1 MKEYIIT
8 KNKRNKRNIFLII
21 LFLICFILVNFTI
34 IYYQNHVYKINKSI
48 NDSID
53 GRTVMISPNMDNIKT
68 EEDAIN
74 YKYDYD
80 KINSINYVIA
90 SFPSLISGGGYD
102 SSLKDD
108 YYDGRIGLKYGSD
121 KILTMDVIGR
131 KMNEEERNVM
141 ICPIKFYPS
150 DYKDNEIE
158 NLKFIDGR
166 TLIGKKIDVM
176 YDLYEKNAKGK
187 NVVVG
192 QRKIPF
198 EIIGVYDNELIYEGY
213 DYCFAGGKQLYEM
226 YNDYLGRINPASYL
240 ATSSLDVIVNDV
252 KNVNSVKSELNKLGY
267 STKPKVFIDYG
278 ELLQIEM
285 ICIGIIVITSI
296 LTLGISALYIKKYV
310 IYSSYDIALLYALG
324 YSKKKIEKIY
334 FYNVLYV
341 IGIGFVISNFISII
355 VSLFINTKSIIY
367 CLLGTTIIGIAI
379 ILLNYLFIKKLLKR
393 KSIYFMKESN

>member
-1 MKEYIIT
+1 MKQYIIT

-21 LFLICFILVNFTI
+21 LFFICFILVNFTI
-34 IYYQNHVYKINKSI
+34 IYYQNHIYKINKSI

-53 GRTVMISPNMDNIKT
+53 GRTFLVSPKSNIIQNMT
-68 EEDAIN
+68 EEEFYN

-80 KINSINYVIA
+80 KINSIEHVVA
-90 SFPSLISGGGYD
+90 SFPAHVQSGYD

-108 YYDGRIGLKYGSD
+108 YYDGTLFLKYGS
-121 KILTMDVIGR
+121 KEILKMDVIGR
-131 KMNEEERNVM
+131 KMDDEERNVM
-141 ICPIKFYPS
+141 ICPIKFFPTGYS
-150 DYKDNEIE
+150 EQD
-158 NLKFIDGR
+158 LKNANFIDGK
-166 TLIGKKIDVM
+166 TLIGKEINII
-176 YDLYEKNAKGK
+176 YDLYEKNEKGK
-187 NVVVG
+187 NVIVG
-192 QRKIPF
+192 QKKIPF
-198 EIIGVYDNELIYEGY
+198 EIIGVYDNELNYEEY
-213 DYCFAGGKQLYEM
+213 NTCFVGGKQLYEM
-226 YNDYLGRINPASYL
+226 YDDYLGRLNSYQL
-240 ATSSLDVIVNDV
+240 YSIDVITDSAKNTGYV
-252 KNVNSVKSELNKLGY
+252 KGELNKLGY
-267 STKPKVFIDYG
+267 STLNKVVIDYG
-278 ELLQIEM
+278 ELLHIEM

-341 IGIGFVISNFISII
+341 IGIGFIISNFISII
-355 VSLFINTKSIIY
+355 VSLFINAKSIIY

>member
-8 KNKRNKRNIFLII
+8 KNIRNKRNIFLII

-53 GRTVMISPNMDNIKT
+53 GRTFLVSPKSNIIQNMT
-68 EEDAIN
+68 EEEFYN

-80 KINSINYVIA
+80 KINSIEHVVA
-90 SFPSLISGGGYD
+90 SFPAHVQSGYD

-108 YYDGRIGLKYGSD
+108 YYDGTLYLKYGS
-121 KILTMDVIGR
+121 KEILKMDVIGH
-131 KMNEEERNVM
+131 KMKDDDRNVM
-141 ICPIKFYPS
+141 ICPIKFHPS
-150 DYKDNEIE
+150 SYSFENTG
-158 NLKFIDGR
+158 NLKFIDGKS
-166 TLIGKKIDVM
+166 LIGKKIDVM
-176 YDLYEKNAKGK
+176 YDLYEKNEKGK
-187 NVVVG
+187 NVIVG
-192 QRKIPF
+192 QKKIPF
-198 EIIGVYDNELIYEGY
+198 EIIGVYDNELNYEEY
-213 DYCFAGGKQLYEM
+213 NTCFVGGKQLYEM
-226 YNDYLGRINPASYL
+226 YDDYLGKLNSYQL
-240 ATSSLDVIVNDV
+240 YSIDVITDSAKNTSYV
-252 KNVNSVKSELNKLGY
+252 KGELNKLGY
-267 STKPKVFIDYG
+267 STLNKVVIDYG
-278 ELLQIEM
+278 ELLHIEM

>member
-1 MKEYIIT
+1 MKEYVIT
-8 KNKRNKRNIFLII
+8 KNIRNKRNIFLII

-34 IYYQNHVYKINKSI
+34 IYYQNHIYKINKSI
-48 NDSID
+48 NDSLD
-53 GRTVMISPNMDNIKT
+53 GRTLLVSPKSSIIQNMT
-68 EEDAIN
+68 EEEFYN

-80 KINSINYVIA
+80 KINSIDHVVA
-90 SFPSLISGGGYD
+90 SFPANVQSGYD
-102 SSLKDD
+102 SSLKNDN
-108 YYDGRIGLKYGSD
+108 YDGILILKYGSK
-121 KILTMDVIGR
+121 KILKMDVIGK
-131 KMNEEERNVM
+131 KMDEEERNVM
-141 ICPIKFYPS
+141 ICPTKFFPMGYS
-150 DYKDNEIE
+150 EQD
-158 NLKFIDGR
+158 LKNANFIDGKS
-166 TLIGKKIDVM
+166 LIGKKIDVM
-176 YDLYEKNAKGK
+176 YDLYEKNEKGK

-192 QRKIPF
+192 QKKIPF
-198 EIIGVYDNELIYEGY
+198 EIIGVYDNELIYERY
-213 DYCFAGGKQLYEM
+213 NTCFVGGKQLYEM
-226 YNDYLGRINPASYL
+226 YDDYLGKLNSYQL
-240 ATSSLDVIVNDV
+240 SSIDVIIDNV
-252 KNVNSVKSELNKLGY
+252 KNVSSVKSELSKLGY
-267 STKPKVFIDYG
+267 KTMPKVFIDYG

-310 IYSSYDIALLYALG
+310 IYSSFDIALLYALG

>member
-21 LFLICFILVNFTI
+21 LFFICFILVNFTI

-53 GRTVMISPNMDNIKT
+53 GRTFLVSPKSNIIQNMT
-68 EEDAIN
+68 EEEFYN

-80 KINSINYVIA
+80 KINSIEHVVA
-90 SFPSLISGGGYD
+90 SFPAHVQSGYD

-108 YYDGRIGLKYGSD
+108 YYDGTLYLKYGS
-121 KILTMDVIGR
+121 KEILKMDVIGH
-131 KMNEEERNVM
+131 KMKDDDRNVM

-150 DYKDNEIE
+150 NYSFENAG
-158 NLKFIDGR
+158 NLKFIDGKS
-166 TLIGKKIDVM
+166 LIGKKIDVM
-176 YDLYEKNAKGK
+176 YDLYEKNEKGK
-187 NVVVG
+187 NVIVG
-192 QRKIPF
+192 QKKIPF
-198 EIIGVYDNELIYEGY
+198 EIIGVYDNELNYEEY
-213 DYCFAGGKQLYEM
+213 NTCFVGGKQLYEM
-226 YNDYLGRINPASYL
+226 YDDYLGKLNSYQL
-240 ATSSLDVIVNDV
+240 YSIDVITDSAKNTSYV
-252 KNVNSVKSELNKLGY
+252 KGELNKLGY
-267 STKPKVFIDYG
+267 STLNKVVIDYG
-278 ELLQIEM
+278 ELLHIEM
-285 ICIGIIVITSI
+285 ICIGIIIITSI

>member
-1 MKEYIIT
+1 MKDYIIT

-80 KINSINYVIA
+80 KIKSIDHVIA
-90 SFPSLISGGGYD
+90 SFPAYVQSGYD
-102 SSLKDD
+102 SSLKDE
-108 YYDGRIGLKYGSD
+108 YYDGMLFLKYGSD

-131 KMNEEERNVM
+131 KMEENDRNVM

-150 DYKDNEIE
+150 DYSINDIE
-158 NLKFIDGR
+158 NLKFIDGKS
-166 TLIGKKIDVM
+166 LIGKKIDVM
-176 YDLYEKNAKGK
+176 YDLYEKNEKGK
-187 NVVVG
+187 NIVAG
-192 QRKIPF
+192 QKKIPF
-198 EIIGVYDNELIYEGY
+198 EIIGVYDNELNYEEY
-213 DYCFAGGKQLYEM
+213 NTCFVGGKQLYEM

-240 ATSSLDVIVNDV
+240 ATSSLDVIVDNV

-278 ELLQIEM
+278 ELLHIEM

-334 FYNVLYV
+334 FCNVLYV

>member
-1 MKEYIIT
+1 MKQYIIT
-8 KNKRNKRNIFLII
+8 KNIRNKRNIFLII

-53 GRTVMISPNMDNIKT
+53 GRTFLVSPKSNIIQNMT
-68 EEDAIN
+68 EEEFYN

-80 KINSINYVIA
+80 KINSIEHVVA
-90 SFPSLISGGGYD
+90 SFPAHVQSGYD

-108 YYDGRIGLKYGSD
+108 YYDGTLFLKYGS
-121 KILTMDVIGR
+121 KEILKMDVIGH
-131 KMNEEERNVM
+131 KMKDDDRNVM
-141 ICPIKFYPS
+141 ICPIKFHPS
-150 DYKDNEIE
+150 SYSFENTG
-158 NLKFIDGR
+158 NLKFIDGKS
-166 TLIGKKIDVM
+166 LIGKKIDVM
-176 YDLYEKNAKGK
+176 YDLYEKNEKGK
-187 NVVVG
+187 NVIVG
-192 QRKIPF
+192 QKKIPF
-198 EIIGVYDNELIYEGY
+198 EIIGVYDNELNYEEY
-213 DYCFAGGKQLYEM
+213 NTCFVGGKQLYEM
-226 YNDYLGRINPASYL
+226 YDDYLGKLNSYQL
-240 ATSSLDVIVNDV
+240 YSIDVITDSAKNTSYV
-252 KNVNSVKSELNKLGY
+252 KGELNKLGY
-267 STKPKVFIDYG
+267 STLNKVVIDYG
-278 ELLQIEM
+278 ELLHIEM
-285 ICIGIIVITSI
+285 ICIGIIIITSI

>member
-1 MKEYIIT
+1 MKQYIIT

-21 LFLICFILVNFTI
+21 LFFICFILVNFTI

-53 GRTVMISPNMDNIKT
+53 GRTFLVSPKSNIIQNMT
-68 EEDAIN
+68 EEEFYN

-80 KINSINYVIA
+80 KINSIEHVVA
-90 SFPSLISGGGYD
+90 SFPAHVQSGYD

-108 YYDGRIGLKYGSD
+108 YYDGTLFLKYGS
-121 KILTMDVIGR
+121 KEILKMDVIGR
-131 KMNEEERNVM
+131 KMDDEERNVM
-141 ICPIKFYPS
+141 ICPIKLFPMSYS
-150 DYKDNEIE
+150 EKDIKDA
-158 NLKFIDGR
+158 KFIDGKS
-166 TLIGKKIDVM
+166 LIGKKIDVM
-176 YDLYEKNAKGK
+176 YDLYEKNEKGK
-187 NVVVG
+187 NVIVG
-192 QRKIPF
+192 QKKIPF
-198 EIIGVYDNELIYEGY
+198 EIIGVYDNELNYEEY
-213 DYCFAGGKQLYEM
+213 NTCFVGGKQLYEM
-226 YNDYLGRINPASYL
+226 YDDYLGKLNSYQL
-240 ATSSLDVIVNDV
+240 YSIDVITDSAKNTSYV
-252 KNVNSVKSELNKLGY
+252 KGELNKLGY
-267 STKPKVFIDYG
+267 STLNKVVIDYG
-278 ELLQIEM
+278 ELLHIEM
-285 ICIGIIVITSI
+285 ICIGIIIITSI

-341 IGIGFVISNFISII
+341 IGIGFIISNFISII
-355 VSLFINTKSIIY
+355 VSLFINAKSIIY

>member
-8 KNKRNKRNIFLII
+8 KNIRNKRNIFLII

-53 GRTVMISPNMDNIKT
+53 GRTFLVSPKSNIIQNMT
-68 EEDAIN
+68 EEEFYN

-80 KINSINYVIA
+80 KINSIEHVVA
-90 SFPSLISGGGYD
+90 SFPAHVQSGYD

-108 YYDGRIGLKYGSD
+108 YYDGTLFLKYGS
-121 KILTMDVIGR
+121 KEILKMDVIGH
-131 KMNEEERNVM
+131 KMKDDDRNVM
-141 ICPIKFYPS
+141 ICPIKFHPS
-150 DYKDNEIE
+150 NYSFENTG
-158 NLKFIDGR
+158 NLKFIDGKS
-166 TLIGKKIDVM
+166 LIGKKIDVM
-176 YDLYEKNAKGK
+176 YDLYEKNEKGK
-187 NVVVG
+187 NVIVG
-192 QRKIPF
+192 QKKIPF
-198 EIIGVYDNELIYEGY
+198 EIIGVYDNELNYEEY
-213 DYCFAGGKQLYEM
+213 NTCFVGGKQLYEM
-226 YNDYLGRINPASYL
+226 YDDYLGKLNSYQL
-240 ATSSLDVIVNDV
+240 YSIDVITDSAKNTSYV
-252 KNVNSVKSELNKLGY
+252 KGELSKLGY
-267 STKPKVFIDYG
+267 STLNKVVIDYG
-278 ELLQIEM
+278 ELLHIEM

-341 IGIGFVISNFISII
+341 IGIGFIISNFISII
-355 VSLFINTKSIIY
+355 VSLFINAKSIIY

-379 ILLNYLFIKKLLKR
+379 IVLNYLFIKKLLKR

>member
-1 MKEYIIT
+1 MKQYIIT

-53 GRTVMISPNMDNIKT
+53 GRTFLVSPKSNIIQNMT
-68 EEDAIN
+68 EEEFYN

-80 KINSINYVIA
+80 KINSIEHVVA
-90 SFPSLISGGGYD
+90 SFPAHVQSGYD

-108 YYDGRIGLKYGSD
+108 YYDGTLFLKYGS
-121 KILTMDVIGR
+121 KEILKMDVIGH
-131 KMNEEERNVM
+131 KMKDDDRNVM
-141 ICPIKFYPS
+141 ICPIKFHPS
-150 DYKDNEIE
+150 SYSFENTG
-158 NLKFIDGR
+158 NLKFIDGKS
-166 TLIGKKIDVM
+166 LIGKKIDVM
-176 YDLYEKNAKGK
+176 YDLYEKNEKGK
-187 NVVVG
+187 NVIVG
-192 QRKIPF
+192 QKKIPF
-198 EIIGVYDNELIYEGY
+198 EIIGVYDNELNYEEY
-213 DYCFAGGKQLYEM
+213 NTCFVGGKQLYEM
-226 YNDYLGRINPASYL
+226 YDDYLGKLNSYQL
-240 ATSSLDVIVNDV
+240 YSIDVITDSAKNTSYV
-252 KNVNSVKSELNKLGY
+252 KGELNKLGY
-267 STKPKVFIDYG
+267 STLNKVVIDYG
-278 ELLQIEM
+278 ELLHIEM
-285 ICIGIIVITSI
+285 ICIGIIIITSI

-355 VSLFINTKSIIY
+355 VSLFINAKSIIY

>member
-8 KNKRNKRNIFLII
+8 KNIRNKRNIFLII

-53 GRTVMISPNMDNIKT
+53 GRTFLVSPKSNIIQNMT
-68 EEDAIN
+68 EEEFYN

-80 KINSINYVIA
+80 KINSIDHVVA
-90 SFPSLISGGGYD
+90 SFPAHVQSGYD

-108 YYDGRIGLKYGSD
+108 YYDGTLFLKYGS
-121 KILTMDVIGR
+121 KEILKMDVIGR
-131 KMNEEERNVM
+131 KMDDEERNVM
-141 ICPIKFYPS
+141 ICPIKFHPS
-150 DYKDNEIE
+150 SYSFENTG
-158 NLKFIDGR
+158 NLKFIDGKS
-166 TLIGKKIDVM
+166 LIGKKIDVM
-176 YDLYEKNAKGK
+176 YDLYEKNEKGK
-187 NVVVG
+187 NVIVG
-192 QRKIPF
+192 QKKIPF
-198 EIIGVYDNELIYEGY
+198 EIIGVYDNELNYEEY
-213 DYCFAGGKQLYEM
+213 NTCFVGGKQLYEM
-226 YNDYLGRINPASYL
+226 YDDYLGKLNSYQL
-240 ATSSLDVIVNDV
+240 YSIDVITDSAKNTSYV
-252 KNVNSVKSELNKLGY
+252 KGELSKLGY
-267 STKPKVFIDYG
+267 STLNKVFIDYG
-278 ELLQIEM
+278 ELLHIEM

-341 IGIGFVISNFISII
+341 IGIGFIISNFISII
-355 VSLFINTKSIIY
+355 VSLFINAKSIIY

>member
-1 MKEYIIT
+1 MSA
-8 KNKRNKRNIFLII
+8 
-21 LFLICFILVNFTI
+21 NFTI

-53 GRTVMISPNMDNIKT
+53 GRTFLVSPKSNIIQNMT
-68 EEDAIN
+68 EEEFYN

-80 KINSINYVIA
+80 KINSIEHVVA
-90 SFPSLISGGGYD
+90 SFPAHVQSGYD

-108 YYDGRIGLKYGSD
+108 YYDGTLFLKYGS
-121 KILTMDVIGR
+121 KEILKMDVIGH
-131 KMNEEERNVM
+131 KMKDDDRNVM
-141 ICPIKFYPS
+141 ICPIKFHPS
-150 DYKDNEIE
+150 SYSFENTG
-158 NLKFIDGR
+158 NLKFIDGKS
-166 TLIGKKIDVM
+166 LIGKKIDVM
-176 YDLYEKNAKGK
+176 YDLYEKNEKGK
-187 NVVVG
+187 NVIVG
-192 QRKIPF
+192 QKKIPF
-198 EIIGVYDNELIYEGY
+198 EIIGVYDNELNYEEY
-213 DYCFAGGKQLYEM
+213 NTCFVGGKQLYEM
-226 YNDYLGRINPASYL
+226 YDDYLGKLNSYQL
-240 ATSSLDVIVNDV
+240 YSIDVITDSAKNTSYV
-252 KNVNSVKSELNKLGY
+252 KGELNKLGY
-267 STKPKVFIDYG
+267 STLNKVVIDYG
-278 ELLQIEM
+278 ELLHIEM
-285 ICIGIIVITSI
+285 ICIGIIIITSI

-355 VSLFINTKSIIY
+355 VSLFINAKSIIY

>member
-8 KNKRNKRNIFLII
+8 KNIRNKRNIFLII

-53 GRTVMISPNMDNIKT
+53 GRTFLVSPKSNIIQNMT
-68 EEDAIN
+68 EEEFYN

-80 KINSINYVIA
+80 KINSIEHVVA
-90 SFPSLISGGGYD
+90 SFPAHVQSGYD

-108 YYDGRIGLKYGSD
+108 YYDGTLFLKYGS
-121 KILTMDVIGR
+121 KEILKMDVIGR
-131 KMNEEERNVM
+131 KMDDEERNVM
-141 ICPIKFYPS
+141 ICPIKFHPS
-150 DYKDNEIE
+150 SYSFENAG
-158 NLKFIDGR
+158 NLKFIDGKS
-166 TLIGKKIDVM
+166 LIGKKIDVM
-176 YDLYEKNAKGK
+176 YDLYEKNEKGK
-187 NVVVG
+187 NVIVG
-192 QRKIPF
+192 QKKIPF
-198 EIIGVYDNELIYEGY
+198 EIIGVYDNELNYEEY
-213 DYCFAGGKQLYEM
+213 NTCFVGGKQLYEM
-226 YNDYLGRINPASYL
+226 YDDYLGRLNSYQL
-240 ATSSLDVIVNDV
+240 YSIDVITDSAKNTGYV
-252 KNVNSVKSELNKLGY
+252 KGELNKLGY
-267 STKPKVFIDYG
+267 STLNKVVIDYG
-278 ELLQIEM
+278 ELLHIEM

-341 IGIGFVISNFISII
+341 IGIGFIISNFISII
-355 VSLFINTKSIIY
+355 VSLFINAKSIIY

>member
-8 KNKRNKRNIFLII
+8 KNIRNKRNIFLII

-53 GRTVMISPNMDNIKT
+53 GRTFLVSPKSNIIQNMT
-68 EEDAIN
+68 EEEFYN

-80 KINSINYVIA
+80 KINSIEHVVA
-90 SFPSLISGGGYD
+90 SFPAHVQSGYD

-108 YYDGRIGLKYGSD
+108 YYDGTLYLKYGS
-121 KILTMDVIGR
+121 KEILKMDVIGH
-131 KMNEEERNVM
+131 KMKDDDRNVM

-150 DYKDNEIE
+150 NYSFENAG
-158 NLKFIDGR
+158 NLKFIDGKS
-166 TLIGKKIDVM
+166 LIGKKIDVM
-176 YDLYEKNAKGK
+176 YDLYEKNEKGK
-187 NVVVG
+187 NVIVG
-192 QRKIPF
+192 QKKIPF
-198 EIIGVYDNELIYEGY
+198 EIIGVYDNELNYEEY
-213 DYCFAGGKQLYEM
+213 NTCFVGGKQLYEM
-226 YNDYLGRINPASYL
+226 YDDYLGKLNSYQL
-240 ATSSLDVIVNDV
+240 YSIDVITDSAKNTSYV
-252 KNVNSVKSELNKLGY
+252 KGELNKLGY
-267 STKPKVFIDYG
+267 STLNKVVIDYG
-278 ELLQIEM
+278 ELLHIEM

>member
-21 LFLICFILVNFTI
+21 LFFICFILVNFTI

-53 GRTVMISPNMDNIKT
+53 GRTFLVSPKSNIIQNMT
-68 EEDAIN
+68 EEEFYN

-80 KINSINYVIA
+80 KINSIEHVVA
-90 SFPSLISGGGYD
+90 SFPAHVQSGYD

-108 YYDGRIGLKYGSD
+108 YYDGTLFLKYGS
-121 KILTMDVIGR
+121 KEILKMDVIGR
-131 KMNEEERNVM
+131 KMDDEERNVM
-141 ICPIKFYPS
+141 ICPIKFFPTGYS
-150 DYKDNEIE
+150 EQD
-158 NLKFIDGR
+158 LKNANFIDGK
-166 TLIGKKIDVM
+166 TLIGKEINII
-176 YDLYEKNAKGK
+176 YDLYEKNEKGK
-187 NVVVG
+187 NVIVG
-192 QRKIPF
+192 QKKIPF
-198 EIIGVYDNELIYEGY
+198 EIIGVYDNELNFEEYNT
-213 DYCFAGGKQLYEM
+213 CFVGGKQLYEM
-226 YNDYLGRINPASYL
+226 YDDYLGKLNSYQL
-240 ATSSLDVIVNDV
+240 YSIDVITDSAKNTSYV
-252 KNVNSVKSELNKLGY
+252 KGKLNKLGY
-267 STKPKVFIDYG
+267 STLNKVVIDYG
-278 ELLQIEM
+278 ELLHIEM
-285 ICIGIIVITSI
+285 ICIGIIIITSI

-341 IGIGFVISNFISII
+341 IGIGFIISNFISII
-355 VSLFINTKSIIY
+355 VSLFINAKSIIY

>member
-1 MKEYIIT
+1 MKEYIII

-34 IYYQNHVYKINKSI
+34 IYYQNHIYKINKSI

-80 KINSINYVIA
+80 KINSIDHVVA
-90 SFPSLISGGGYD
+90 SFPAHIQSGYD

-108 YYDGRIGLKYGSD
+108 YYDGHIGLKYGSD

-131 KMNEEERNVM
+131 KIGENDRNVM

-150 DYKDNEIE
+150 DYSINDIE
-158 NLKFIDGR
+158 KLKFIDGKS
-166 TLIGKKIDVM
+166 LIGKKIDVM
-176 YDLYEKNAKGK
+176 YDLYEKNEKGK
-187 NVVVG
+187 NVIVG
-192 QRKIPF
+192 QKKIPF
-198 EIIGVYDNELIYEGY
+198 EIIGVYDNELNYEEY
-213 DYCFAGGKQLYEM
+213 NTCFVGGKQLYEM
-226 YNDYLGRINPASYL
+226 YDDYLGKLNSYQL
-240 ATSSLDVIVNDV
+240 YSIDVITDSAKNTSYV
-252 KNVNSVKSELNKLGY
+252 KGELSKLGY
-267 STKPKVFIDYG
+267 STLNKVVIDYG
-278 ELLQIEM
+278 ELLHIEM
-285 ICIGIIVITSI
+285 ICIGIIIITSI

-341 IGIGFVISNFISII
+341 IGIGFIISNFISII
-355 VSLFINTKSIIY
+355 VSLFINAKSIIY

>member
-8 KNKRNKRNIFLII
+8 KNIRNKRNIFLII

-53 GRTVMISPNMDNIKT
+53 GRTFLVSPKSNIIQNMT
-68 EEDAIN
+68 EEEFYN

-80 KINSINYVIA
+80 KINSIEHVVA
-90 SFPSLISGGGYD
+90 SFPAHVQSGYD

-108 YYDGRIGLKYGSD
+108 YYDGTLFLKYGS
-121 KILTMDVIGR
+121 KEILKMDVIGH
-131 KMNEEERNVM
+131 KMKDDDRNVM
-141 ICPIKFYPS
+141 ICPIKFHPS
-150 DYKDNEIE
+150 SYSFENTG
-158 NLKFIDGR
+158 NLKFIDGKS
-166 TLIGKKIDVM
+166 LIGKKIDVM
-176 YDLYEKNAKGK
+176 YDLYEKNEKGK
-187 NVVVG
+187 NVIVG
-192 QRKIPF
+192 QKKIPF
-198 EIIGVYDNELIYEGY
+198 EIIGVYDNELNYEEY
-213 DYCFAGGKQLYEM
+213 NTCFVGGKQLYEM
-226 YNDYLGRINPASYL
+226 YDDYLGKLNSYQL
-240 ATSSLDVIVNDV
+240 YSIDVITDSAKNTSYV
-252 KNVNSVKSELNKLGY
+252 KGELNKLGY
-267 STKPKVFIDYG
+267 STLNKVVIDYG
-278 ELLQIEM
+278 ELLHIEM
-285 ICIGIIVITSI
+285 ICIGIIIITSI

-355 VSLFINTKSIIY
+355 VSLFINAKSIIY

>member
-8 KNKRNKRNIFLII
+8 KNIRNKRNIILII

-53 GRTVMISPNMDNIKT
+53 GRTFLVSPKSNIIQNMT
-68 EEDAIN
+68 EEEFYN

-80 KINSINYVIA
+80 KINSIEHVVA
-90 SFPSLISGGGYD
+90 SFPAHVQSGYD

-108 YYDGRIGLKYGSD
+108 YYDGTLYLKYGS
-121 KILTMDVIGR
+121 KEILKMDVIGH
-131 KMNEEERNVM
+131 KMKDDDRNVM

-150 DYKDNEIE
+150 NYSFENTG
-158 NLKFIDGR
+158 NLKFIDGKS
-166 TLIGKKIDVM
+166 LIGKKIDVM
-176 YDLYEKNAKGK
+176 YDLYEKNEKGK
-187 NVVVG
+187 NVIVG
-192 QRKIPF
+192 QKKIPF
-198 EIIGVYDNELIYEGY
+198 EIIGVYDNELNYEEY
-213 DYCFAGGKQLYEM
+213 NTCFVGGKQLYEM
-226 YNDYLGRINPASYL
+226 YDDYLGKLNSYQL
-240 ATSSLDVIVNDV
+240 YSIDVITDSAKNTSYV
-252 KNVNSVKSELNKLGY
+252 KGELNKLGY
-267 STKPKVFIDYG
+267 STLNKVVIDYG
-278 ELLQIEM
+278 ELLHIEM

-341 IGIGFVISNFISII
+341 IGIGFIISNFISII

>member
-8 KNKRNKRNIFLII
+8 KNIRNKRNIFLII

-53 GRTVMISPNMDNIKT
+53 GRTFLVSPKSNIIQNMT
-68 EEDAIN
+68 EEEFYN

-80 KINSINYVIA
+80 KINSIEHVVA
-90 SFPSLISGGGYD
+90 SFPAHVQSGYD

-108 YYDGRIGLKYGSD
+108 YYDGTLYLKYGS
-121 KILTMDVIGR
+121 KEILKMDVIGH
-131 KMNEEERNVM
+131 KMKDDDRNVM

-150 DYKDNEIE
+150 NYSFENAG
-158 NLKFIDGR
+158 NLKFIDGKS
-166 TLIGKKIDVM
+166 LIGKKIDVM
-176 YDLYEKNAKGK
+176 YDLYEKNEKGK
-187 NVVVG
+187 NVIVG
-192 QRKIPF
+192 QKKIPF
-198 EIIGVYDNELIYEGY
+198 EIIGVYDNELNYEEY
-213 DYCFAGGKQLYEM
+213 NTCFVGGKQLYEM
-226 YNDYLGRINPASYL
+226 YDDYLGKLNSYQL
-240 ATSSLDVIVNDV
+240 YSIDVITDSAKNTSYV
-252 KNVNSVKSELNKLGY
+252 KGELNKLGY
-267 STKPKVFIDYG
+267 STLNKVVIDYG
-278 ELLQIEM
+278 ELLHIEM

-341 IGIGFVISNFISII
+341 IGIGFIISNFISII

>member
-8 KNKRNKRNIFLII
+8 KNIRNKRNIFLII

-53 GRTVMISPNMDNIKT
+53 GRTFLVSPKSNIIQNMT
-68 EEDAIN
+68 EEEFYN

-80 KINSINYVIA
+80 KINSIEHVVA
-90 SFPSLISGGGYD
+90 SFPAHVQSGYD

-108 YYDGRIGLKYGSD
+108 YYDGTLFLKYGS
-121 KILTMDVIGR
+121 KEILKMDVIGH
-131 KMNEEERNVM
+131 KMKDDDRNVM
-141 ICPIKFYPS
+141 ICPIKFHPS
-150 DYKDNEIE
+150 SYSFENTG
-158 NLKFIDGR
+158 NLKFIDGKS
-166 TLIGKKIDVM
+166 LIGKKIDVM
-176 YDLYEKNAKGK
+176 YDLYEKNEKGK
-187 NVVVG
+187 NVIVG
-192 QRKIPF
+192 QKKIPF
-198 EIIGVYDNELIYEGY
+198 EIIGVYDNELNYEEY
-213 DYCFAGGKQLYEM
+213 NTCFVGGKQLYEM
-226 YNDYLGRINPASYL
+226 YDDYLGKLNSYQL
-240 ATSSLDVIVNDV
+240 YSIDVITDSAKNTSYV
-252 KNVNSVKSELNKLGY
+252 KGELNKLGY
-267 STKPKVFIDYG
+267 STLNKVVIDYG
-278 ELLQIEM
+278 ELLHIEM

>member
-1 MKEYIIT
+1 MKQYIIT

-53 GRTVMISPNMDNIKT
+53 GRTFLVSPKSNIIQNMT
-68 EEDAIN
+68 EEEFYN

-80 KINSINYVIA
+80 KINSIEHVVA
-90 SFPSLISGGGYD
+90 SFPAHVQSGYD

-108 YYDGRIGLKYGSD
+108 YYDGTLFLKYGS
-121 KILTMDVIGR
+121 KEILKMDVIGR
-131 KMNEEERNVM
+131 KMDDEERNVM
-141 ICPIKFYPS
+141 ICPIKLFPMSYS
-150 DYKDNEIE
+150 EKDIKDA
-158 NLKFIDGR
+158 KFIDGKS
-166 TLIGKKIDVM
+166 LIGKKIDVM
-176 YDLYEKNAKGK
+176 YYLYEKNEKGK
-187 NVVVG
+187 NVIVG
-192 QRKIPF
+192 QKKIPF
-198 EIIGVYDNELIYEGY
+198 EIIGVYDNELNYEEY
-213 DYCFAGGKQLYEM
+213 NTCFVGGKQLYEM
-226 YNDYLGRINPASYL
+226 YDDYLGKLNSYQL
-240 ATSSLDVIVNDV
+240 YSIDVITDSAKNTSYV
-252 KNVNSVKSELNKLGY
+252 KGELNKLGY
-267 STKPKVFIDYG
+267 STLNKVVIDYG
-278 ELLQIEM
+278 ELLHIEM
-285 ICIGIIVITSI
+285 ICIGIIIITSI

-355 VSLFINTKSIIY
+355 VSLFINAKSIIY

>member
-8 KNKRNKRNIFLII
+8 KNIRNKRNIFLII
-21 LFLICFILVNFTI
+21 LFFICFILVNFTI

-53 GRTVMISPNMDNIKT
+53 GKTFLVSPKSNIIQNMT
-68 EEDAIN
+68 EEEFYN

-80 KINSINYVIA
+80 KINSIEHVVA
-90 SFPSLISGGGYD
+90 SFPAHVQSGYD

-108 YYDGRIGLKYGSD
+108 YYDGTLFLKYGS
-121 KILTMDVIGR
+121 KEILKMDVIGH
-131 KMNEEERNVM
+131 KMKDDDRNVM
-141 ICPIKFYPS
+141 ICPIKFHPS
-150 DYKDNEIE
+150 SYSFENTG
-158 NLKFIDGR
+158 NLKFIDGKS
-166 TLIGKKIDVM
+166 LIGKKIDVM
-176 YDLYEKNAKGK
+176 YDLYEKNEKGK
-187 NVVVG
+187 NVIVG
-192 QRKIPF
+192 QKKIPF
-198 EIIGVYDNELIYEGY
+198 EIIGVYDNELNYEEY
-213 DYCFAGGKQLYEM
+213 NTCFVGGKQLYEM
-226 YNDYLGRINPASYL
+226 YDDYLGKLNSYQL
-240 ATSSLDVIVNDV
+240 YSIDVITDSAKNTSYV
-252 KNVNSVKSELNKLGY
+252 KGELNKLGY
-267 STKPKVFIDYG
+267 STLNKVVIDYG
-278 ELLQIEM
+278 ELLHIEM
-285 ICIGIIVITSI
+285 ICIGIIIITSI

-355 VSLFINTKSIIY
+355 VSLFINAKSIIY

>member
-8 KNKRNKRNIFLII
+8 KNIRNKRNIFLII

-53 GRTVMISPNMDNIKT
+53 GRTFLVSPKSNIIQNMT
-68 EEDAIN
+68 EEEFYN

-80 KINSINYVIA
+80 KINSIEHVVA
-90 SFPSLISGGGYD
+90 SFPAHVQSGYD

-108 YYDGRIGLKYGSD
+108 YYDGTLFLKYGS
-121 KILTMDVIGR
+121 KEILKMDVIGH
-131 KMNEEERNVM
+131 KMNDDDRNVM
-141 ICPIKFYPS
+141 ICPIKFHPS
-150 DYKDNEIE
+150 SYSFENTG
-158 NLKFIDGR
+158 NLKFIDGKS
-166 TLIGKKIDVM
+166 LIGKKIDVM
-176 YDLYEKNAKGK
+176 YDLYEKNEKGK
-187 NVVVG
+187 NVIVG
-192 QRKIPF
+192 QKKIPF
-198 EIIGVYDNELIYEGY
+198 EIIGVYDNELNYEEY
-213 DYCFAGGKQLYEM
+213 NTCFVGGKQLYEM
-226 YNDYLGRINPASYL
+226 YDDYLGKLNSYQL
-240 ATSSLDVIVNDV
+240 YSIDVITDSAKNTSYV
-252 KNVNSVKSELNKLGY
+252 KGELNKLGY
-267 STKPKVFIDYG
+267 STLNKVVIDYG
-278 ELLQIEM
+278 ELLHIEM

-341 IGIGFVISNFISII
+341 IGIGFIISNFISII
-355 VSLFINTKSIIY
+355 VSLFINAKSIIY

>member
-8 KNKRNKRNIFLII
+8 KNIRNKRNIFLII

-34 IYYQNHVYKINKSI
+34 IYYQNHIYKINKSI

-80 KINSINYVIA
+80 KINSIDHVVA
-90 SFPSLISGGGYD
+90 SFPAHIQSGYD

-108 YYDGRIGLKYGSD
+108 YYDGHIGLKYGSD

-131 KMNEEERNVM
+131 KIGENDRNVM

-150 DYKDNEIE
+150 DYSINDIE
-158 NLKFIDGR
+158 KLKFIDGKS
-166 TLIGKKIDVM
+166 LIGKKIDVM
-176 YDLYEKNAKGK
+176 YDLYEKNEKGK
-187 NVVVG
+187 NVIVG
-192 QRKIPF
+192 QKKIPF
-198 EIIGVYDNELIYEGY
+198 EIIGVYDNELNYEEY
-213 DYCFAGGKQLYEM
+213 NTCFVGGKQLYEM
-226 YNDYLGRINPASYL
+226 YDDYLGKLNSYQL
-240 ATSSLDVIVNDV
+240 YSIDVITDSAKNTSYV
-252 KNVNSVKSELNKLGY
+252 KGELSKLGY
-267 STKPKVFIDYG
+267 STLNKVVIDYS
-278 ELLQIEM
+278 ELLHIEM

-341 IGIGFVISNFISII
+341 IGIGFIISNFISII
-355 VSLFINTKSIIY
+355 VSLFINAKSIIY

-379 ILLNYLFIKKLLKR
+379 IVLNYLFIKKLLKR

>member
-53 GRTVMISPNMDNIKT
+53 GRTFLVSPKSNIIQNMT
-68 EEDAIN
+68 EEEFYN

-80 KINSINYVIA
+80 KINSIEHVVA
-90 SFPSLISGGGYD
+90 SFPAHVQSGYD

-108 YYDGRIGLKYGSD
+108 YYDGTLYLKYGS
-121 KILTMDVIGR
+121 KEILKMDVIGH
-131 KMNEEERNVM
+131 KMKDDDRNVM

-150 DYKDNEIE
+150 NYSFENAG
-158 NLKFIDGR
+158 NLKFIDGKS
-166 TLIGKKIDVM
+166 LIGKKIDVM
-176 YDLYEKNAKGK
+176 YDLYEKNEKGK
-187 NVVVG
+187 NVIVG
-192 QRKIPF
+192 QKKIPF
-198 EIIGVYDNELIYEGY
+198 EIIGVYDNELNYEEY
-213 DYCFAGGKQLYEM
+213 NTCFVGGKQLYEM
-226 YNDYLGRINPASYL
+226 YDDYLGKLNSYQL
-240 ATSSLDVIVNDV
+240 YSIDVITDSAKNTSYV
-252 KNVNSVKSELNKLGY
+252 KGELNKLGY
-267 STKPKVFIDYG
+267 STLNKVVIDYG
-278 ELLQIEM
+278 ELLHIEM

>member
-8 KNKRNKRNIFLII
+8 KNIRNKRNIFLII

-53 GRTVMISPNMDNIKT
+53 GRTFLVSPKSNIIQNMT
-68 EEDAIN
+68 EEEFYN

-80 KINSINYVIA
+80 KINSIEHVVA
-90 SFPSLISGGGYD
+90 SFPAHVQSGYD

-108 YYDGRIGLKYGSD
+108 YYDGTLFLKYGS
-121 KILTMDVIGR
+121 KEILKMDVIGH
-131 KMNEEERNVM
+131 KMNDDDRNVM
-141 ICPIKFYPS
+141 ICPIKFHPS
-150 DYKDNEIE
+150 SYSFENTG
-158 NLKFIDGR
+158 NLKFIDGKS
-166 TLIGKKIDVM
+166 LIGKKIDVM
-176 YDLYEKNAKGK
+176 YDLYEKNEKGK
-187 NVVVG
+187 NVIVG
-192 QRKIPF
+192 QKKIPF
-198 EIIGVYDNELIYEGY
+198 EIIGVYDNELNYEEY
-213 DYCFAGGKQLYEM
+213 NTCFVGGKQLYEM
-226 YNDYLGRINPASYL
+226 YDDYLGKLNSYQL
-240 ATSSLDVIVNDV
+240 YSIDVITDSAKNTSYV
-252 KNVNSVKSELNKLGY
+252 KGELNKLGY
-267 STKPKVFIDYG
+267 STLNKVVIDYG
-278 ELLQIEM
+278 ELLHIEM

-310 IYSSYDIALLYALG
+310 IYSCYDIALLYALG

-341 IGIGFVISNFISII
+341 IGIGFIISNFISII
-355 VSLFINTKSIIY
+355 VSLFINAKSIIY

-379 ILLNYLFIKKLLKR
+379 MLLNYLFIKKLLKR

>member
-53 GRTVMISPNMDNIKT
+53 GRTFLVSPKSNIIQNMT
-68 EEDAIN
+68 EEEFYN

-80 KINSINYVIA
+80 KINSIEHVVA
-90 SFPSLISGGGYD
+90 SFPAHVQSGYD
-102 SSLKDD
+102 SSLKND
-108 YYDGRIGLKYGSD
+108 YYDGILILKYGS
-121 KILTMDVIGR
+121 KEILKMDVIGR
-131 KMNEEERNVM
+131 IMDEEERNVM
-141 ICPIKFYPS
+141 ICPTKFFPTGYS
-150 DYKDNEIE
+150 EQD
-158 NLKFIDGR
+158 LKNANFIDGKS
-166 TLIGKKIDVM
+166 LIGKKIDVM
-176 YDLYEKNAKGK
+176 YDLYEKNEKGK
-187 NVVVG
+187 NVIVG
-192 QRKIPF
+192 QKKIPF
-198 EIIGVYDNELIYEGY
+198 EIIGVYDNELVYERY
-213 DYCFAGGKQLYEM
+213 NTCFVGGKQLYEM
-226 YNDYLGRINPASYL
+226 YDDYLGRLNSYQL
-240 ATSSLDVIVNDV
+240 YSIDVITDSAKNTSYV
-252 KNVNSVKSELNKLGY
+252 KGELNKLGY
-267 STKPKVFIDYG
+267 STLNKVVIDYG
-278 ELLQIEM
+278 ELLHIEM
-285 ICIGIIVITSI
+285 ICIGIIIITSI

-341 IGIGFVISNFISII
+341 IGIGFIISNFISII
-355 VSLFINTKSIIY
+355 VSLFINAKSIIY

>member
-53 GRTVMISPNMDNIKT
+53 GRTFLVSPKSNIIQNMT
-68 EEDAIN
+68 EEEFYN

-80 KINSINYVIA
+80 KINSIEHVVA
-90 SFPSLISGGGYD
+90 SFPAHVQSGYD

-108 YYDGRIGLKYGSD
+108 YYDGTLYLKYGS
-121 KILTMDVIGR
+121 KEILKMDVIGH
-131 KMNEEERNVM
+131 KMKDDDRNVM

-150 DYKDNEIE
+150 NYSFENAG
-158 NLKFIDGR
+158 NLKFIDGKS
-166 TLIGKKIDVM
+166 LIGKKIDVM
-176 YDLYEKNAKGK
+176 YDLYEKNEKGK
-187 NVVVG
+187 NVIVG
-192 QRKIPF
+192 QKKIPF
-198 EIIGVYDNELIYEGY
+198 EIIGVYDNELNYEEY
-213 DYCFAGGKQLYEM
+213 NTCFVGGKQLYEM
-226 YNDYLGRINPASYL
+226 YDDYLGKLNSYQL
-240 ATSSLDVIVNDV
+240 YSIDVITDSAKNTSYV
-252 KNVNSVKSELNKLGY
+252 KGELNKLGY
-267 STKPKVFIDYG
+267 STLNKVVIDYG
-278 ELLQIEM
+278 ELLHIEM
-285 ICIGIIVITSI
+285 ICIGIIIITSI

-324 YSKKKIEKIY
+324 YSKKRIEKIY
-334 FYNVLYV
+334 FCNVLYV

>member
-8 KNKRNKRNIFLII
+8 KNIRNKRNIFLII

-53 GRTVMISPNMDNIKT
+53 GRTFLVSPKSNIIQNMT
-68 EEDAIN
+68 EEEFYN

-80 KINSINYVIA
+80 KINSIEHVVA
-90 SFPSLISGGGYD
+90 SFPAHVQSGYD

-108 YYDGRIGLKYGSD
+108 YYDGTLYLKYGS
-121 KILTMDVIGR
+121 KEILKMDVIGH
-131 KMNEEERNVM
+131 KMKDDDRNVM

-150 DYKDNEIE
+150 NYSFENAG
-158 NLKFIDGR
+158 NLKFIDGKS
-166 TLIGKKIDVM
+166 LIGKKIDVM
-176 YDLYEKNAKGK
+176 YDLYEKNEKGK
-187 NVVVG
+187 NVIVG
-192 QRKIPF
+192 QKKIPF
-198 EIIGVYDNELIYEGY
+198 EIIGVYDNELNYEEY
-213 DYCFAGGKQLYEM
+213 NTCFVGGKQLYEM
-226 YNDYLGRINPASYL
+226 YDDYLGKLNSYQL
-240 ATSSLDVIVNDV
+240 YSIDVITDSAKNTSYV
-252 KNVNSVKSELNKLGY
+252 KGELNKLGY
-267 STKPKVFIDYG
+267 STLNKVVIDYG
-278 ELLQIEM
+278 ELLHIEM
-285 ICIGIIVITSI
+285 ICIGIIIITSI

>member
-1 MKEYIIT
+1 MKQYIIT

-21 LFLICFILVNFTI
+21 LFFICFILVNFTI

-53 GRTVMISPNMDNIKT
+53 GRTFLVSPKSNIIQNMT
-68 EEDAIN
+68 EEEFYN

-80 KINSINYVIA
+80 KINSIEHVVA
-90 SFPSLISGGGYD
+90 SFPAHVQSGYD

-108 YYDGRIGLKYGSD
+108 YYDGTLYLKYGS
-121 KILTMDVIGR
+121 KEILKMDVIGH
-131 KMNEEERNVM
+131 KMKDDDRNVM

-150 DYKDNEIE
+150 NYSFENAG
-158 NLKFIDGR
+158 NLKFIDGKS
-166 TLIGKKIDVM
+166 LIGKKIDVM
-176 YDLYEKNAKGK
+176 YDLYEKNEKGK
-187 NVVVG
+187 NVIVG
-192 QRKIPF
+192 QKKIPF
-198 EIIGVYDNELIYEGY
+198 EIIGVYDNELNYEEY
-213 DYCFAGGKQLYEM
+213 NTCFVGGKQLYEM
-226 YNDYLGRINPASYL
+226 YDDYLGKLNSYQL
-240 ATSSLDVIVNDV
+240 YSIDVITDSAKNTSYV
-252 KNVNSVKSELNKLGY
+252 KGELNKLGY
-267 STKPKVFIDYG
+267 STLNKVVIDYG
-278 ELLQIEM
+278 ELLHIEM
-285 ICIGIIVITSI
+285 ICIGIIIITSI

>member
-1 MKEYIIT
+1 MKKYIIT
-8 KNKRNKRNIFLII
+8 KNVRNKKNIFLII

-34 IYYQNHVYKINKSI
+34 IYYQNHIYKLNKSI
-48 NDSID
+48 NDSIE
-53 GRTVMISPNMDNIKT
+53 GRTIMINPKTSIIQNMTD
-68 EEDAIN
+68 EEFNN

-80 KINSINYVIA
+80 KINSVNYVIA
-90 SFPSLISGGGYD
+90 SFPSRISGGGYD
-102 SSLKDD
+102 TSLKDD

-131 KMNEEERNVM
+131 KMSEEERNVM
-141 ICPIKFYPS
+141 ICPIKFFPMSYS
-150 DYKDNEIE
+150 EEDLEDA
-158 NLKFIDGR
+158 KFINGK

-176 YDLYEKNAKGK
+176 YDLYEKNEKGK

-198 EIIGVYDNELIYEGY
+198 EIIGVYDNELAYEGY
-213 DYCFAGGKQLYEM
+213 NTCFAGGKQLYEM
-226 YNDYLGRINPASYL
+226 YDDYLGKLNSYQL
-240 ATSSLDVIVNDV
+240 YSLDVIVDNV
-252 KNVNSVKSELNKLGY
+252 KNVNSVKSELSKLGY
-267 STKPKVFIDYG
+267 KTMPKVFIDYD
-278 ELLQIEM
+278 ELLH
-285 ICIGIIVITSI
+285 
-296 LTLGISALYIKKYV
+296 
-310 IYSSYDIALLYALG
+310 IALLYALG

-355 VSLFINTKSIIY
+355 VSLFINAKSIIY

>member
-8 KNKRNKRNIFLII
+8 KNIRNKRNIFLII

-53 GRTVMISPNMDNIKT
+53 GRTFLVSPKSNIIQNMT
-68 EEDAIN
+68 EEEFYN

-80 KINSINYVIA
+80 KINSIEHVVA
-90 SFPSLISGGGYD
+90 SFPAHVQSGYD

-108 YYDGRIGLKYGSD
+108 YYDGTLFLKYGS
-121 KILTMDVIGR
+121 KEILKMDVIGH
-131 KMNEEERNVM
+131 KMKDDDRNVM
-141 ICPIKFYPS
+141 ICPIKFHPS
-150 DYKDNEIE
+150 SYSFENTG
-158 NLKFIDGR
+158 NLKFIDGKS
-166 TLIGKKIDVM
+166 LIGKKIDVM
-176 YDLYEKNAKGK
+176 YDLYEKNEKGK
-187 NVVVG
+187 NVIVG
-192 QRKIPF
+192 QKKIPF
-198 EIIGVYDNELIYEGY
+198 EIIGVYDNELNYEEY
-213 DYCFAGGKQLYEM
+213 NTCFVGGKQLYEM
-226 YNDYLGRINPASYL
+226 YDDYLGKLNSYQL
-240 ATSSLDVIVNDV
+240 YSIDVITDSAKNTSYV
-252 KNVNSVKSELNKLGY
+252 KGVLNKLGY
-267 STKPKVFIDYG
+267 STLNKVVIDYG
-278 ELLQIEM
+278 ELLHIEM
-285 ICIGIIVITSI
+285 ICIGIIIITSI

>member
-8 KNKRNKRNIFLII
+8 KNIRNKKNIFLII

-53 GRTVMISPNMDNIKT
+53 GRTFLVSPKSNIIQNMT
-68 EEDAIN
+68 EEEFYN

-80 KINSINYVIA
+80 KINSIEHVVA
-90 SFPSLISGGGYD
+90 SFPAHVQSGYD

-108 YYDGRIGLKYGSD
+108 YYDGTLFLKYGS
-121 KILTMDVIGR
+121 KEILKMDVIGH
-131 KMNEEERNVM
+131 KMNDDDRNVM
-141 ICPIKFYPS
+141 ICPIKFHPS
-150 DYKDNEIE
+150 SYSFENTG
-158 NLKFIDGR
+158 NLKFIDGKS
-166 TLIGKKIDVM
+166 LIGKKIDVM
-176 YDLYEKNAKGK
+176 YDLYEKNEKGK
-187 NVVVG
+187 NVIVG
-192 QRKIPF
+192 QKKIPF
-198 EIIGVYDNELIYEGY
+198 EIIGVYDNELNYEEY
-213 DYCFAGGKQLYEM
+213 NTCFVGGKQLYEM
-226 YNDYLGRINPASYL
+226 YDDYLGKLNSYQL
-240 ATSSLDVIVNDV
+240 YSIDVITDSAKNTSYV
-252 KNVNSVKSELNKLGY
+252 KGELNKLGY
-267 STKPKVFIDYG
+267 STLNKVVIDYG
-278 ELLQIEM
+278 ELLHIEM

-341 IGIGFVISNFISII
+341 IGIGFIISNFISII
-355 VSLFINTKSIIY
+355 VSLFINAKSIIY

>member
-1 MKEYIIT
+1 MKQYIIT

-21 LFLICFILVNFTI
+21 LFFICFILVNFTI

-53 GRTVMISPNMDNIKT
+53 GRTFLVSPKSNIIQNMT
-68 EEDAIN
+68 EEEFYN

-80 KINSINYVIA
+80 KINSIEHVVA
-90 SFPSLISGGGYD
+90 SFPAHVQSGYD

-108 YYDGRIGLKYGSD
+108 YYDGTLFLKYGS
-121 KILTMDVIGR
+121 KEILKMDVIGH
-131 KMNEEERNVM
+131 KMKDDDRNVM
-141 ICPIKFYPS
+141 ICPIKFHPS
-150 DYKDNEIE
+150 SYSFENAG
-158 NLKFIDGR
+158 NLKFIDGKS
-166 TLIGKKIDVM
+166 LIGKKIDVM
-176 YDLYEKNAKGK
+176 YDLYEKNEKGK
-187 NVVVG
+187 NVIVG
-192 QRKIPF
+192 QKKIPF
-198 EIIGVYDNELIYEGY
+198 EIIGVYDNELNYEEY
-213 DYCFAGGKQLYEM
+213 NTCFVGGKQLYEM
-226 YNDYLGRINPASYL
+226 YDDYLGKLNSYQL
-240 ATSSLDVIVNDV
+240 YSIDVITDSAKNTSYV
-252 KNVNSVKSELNKLGY
+252 KGELNKLGY
-267 STKPKVFIDYG
+267 STLNKVVIDYG
-278 ELLQIEM
+278 ELLHIEM
-285 ICIGIIVITSI
+285 ICIGIIIITSF

-324 YSKKKIEKIY
+324 YSKKRIEKIY
-334 FYNVLYV
+334 FCNVLYV

>member
-53 GRTVMISPNMDNIKT
+53 GRTFLVSPKSNIIQNMT
-68 EEDAIN
+68 EEEFYN

-80 KINSINYVIA
+80 KINSIEHVVA
-90 SFPSLISGGGYD
+90 SFPAHVQSGYD

-108 YYDGRIGLKYGSD
+108 YYDGTLFLKYGS
-121 KILTMDVIGR
+121 KEILKMDVIGH
-131 KMNEEERNVM
+131 KMNDDDRNVM
-141 ICPIKFYPS
+141 ICPIKFHPS
-150 DYKDNEIE
+150 SYSFENTG
-158 NLKFIDGR
+158 NLKFIDGKS
-166 TLIGKKIDVM
+166 LIGKKIDVM
-176 YDLYEKNAKGK
+176 YDLYEKNEKGK
-187 NVVVG
+187 NVIVG
-192 QRKIPF
+192 QKKIPF
-198 EIIGVYDNELIYEGY
+198 EIIGVYDNELNYEEY
-213 DYCFAGGKQLYEM
+213 NTCFVGGKQLYEM
-226 YNDYLGRINPASYL
+226 YDDYLGRLNSYQL
-240 ATSSLDVIVNDV
+240 YSIDVITDSAKNTGYV
-252 KNVNSVKSELNKLGY
+252 KGELNKLGY
-267 STKPKVFIDYG
+267 STLNKVVIDYG
-278 ELLQIEM
+278 ELLHIEM

-341 IGIGFVISNFISII
+341 IGIGFIISNFISII
-355 VSLFINTKSIIY
+355 VSLFINAKSIIY

-379 ILLNYLFIKKLLKR
+379 MLLNYLFIKKLLKR

>member
-1 MKEYIIT
+1 MKQYIIT

-21 LFLICFILVNFTI
+21 LFFICFILVNFTI

-53 GRTVMISPNMDNIKT
+53 GRTFLVSPKSNIIQNMT
-68 EEDAIN
+68 EEEIYN

-80 KINSINYVIA
+80 KINSIEHVVA
-90 SFPSLISGGGYD
+90 SFPAHVQSGYD

-108 YYDGRIGLKYGSD
+108 YYDGTLYLKYGS
-121 KILTMDVIGR
+121 KEILKMDVIGH
-131 KMNEEERNVM
+131 KMKDDDRNVM

-150 DYKDNEIE
+150 NYSFENAG
-158 NLKFIDGR
+158 NLKFIDGKS
-166 TLIGKKIDVM
+166 LIGKKIDVM
-176 YDLYEKNAKGK
+176 YDLYEKNEKNK
-187 NVVVG
+187 NVIVG
-192 QRKIPF
+192 QKKIPF
-198 EIIGVYDNELIYEGY
+198 EIIGVYDNELNYEEY
-213 DYCFAGGKQLYEM
+213 NTCFVGGKQLYEM
-226 YNDYLGRINPASYL
+226 YDDYLGKLNSYQL
-240 ATSSLDVIVNDV
+240 YSIDVITDSAKNTSYV
-252 KNVNSVKSELNKLGY
+252 KGELNKLGY
-267 STKPKVFIDYG
+267 STLNKVVIDYG
-278 ELLQIEM
+278 ELLHIEM

>member
-8 KNKRNKRNIFLII
+8 KNIRNKRNIFLII

-53 GRTVMISPNMDNIKT
+53 GRTFLVSPKSNIIQNMT
-68 EEDAIN
+68 EEEFYN

-80 KINSINYVIA
+80 KINSIEHVVA
-90 SFPSLISGGGYD
+90 SFPAHVQSGYD

-108 YYDGRIGLKYGSD
+108 YYDGTLFLKYGS
-121 KILTMDVIGR
+121 KEILKMDVIGH
-131 KMNEEERNVM
+131 KMNDDDRNVM
-141 ICPIKFYPS
+141 ICPIKFHPS
-150 DYKDNEIE
+150 SYSFENTG
-158 NLKFIDGR
+158 NLKFIDGKS
-166 TLIGKKIDVM
+166 LIGKKIDVM
-176 YDLYEKNAKGK
+176 YDLYEKNEKGK
-187 NVVVG
+187 NVIVG
-192 QRKIPF
+192 QKKIPF
-198 EIIGVYDNELIYEGY
+198 EIIGVYDNELNYEEY
-213 DYCFAGGKQLYEM
+213 NTCFVGGKQLYEM
-226 YNDYLGRINPASYL
+226 YDDYLGKLNSYQL
-240 ATSSLDVIVNDV
+240 YSIDVITDSAKNTSYV
-252 KNVNSVKSELNKLGY
+252 KGELNKLGY
-267 STKPKVFIDYG
+267 STLNKVVIDYG
-278 ELLQIEM
+278 ELLHIEM

-341 IGIGFVISNFISII
+341 IGIGFIISNFISII
-355 VSLFINTKSIIY
+355 VSLFINAKSIIY

-379 ILLNYLFIKKLLKR
+379 MLLNYLFIKKLLKR

>member
-1 MKEYIIT
+1 MKQYIIT

-21 LFLICFILVNFTI
+21 LFFICFILVNFTI

-53 GRTVMISPNMDNIKT
+53 GRTFLVSPKSNIIQNMT
-68 EEDAIN
+68 EEEFYN

-80 KINSINYVIA
+80 KINSIEHVVA
-90 SFPSLISGGGYD
+90 AFPAHVQSGYD

-108 YYDGRIGLKYGSD
+108 YYDGTLFLKYGS
-121 KILTMDVIGR
+121 KEILKMDVIGR
-131 KMNEEERNVM
+131 KMDDEERNVM
-141 ICPIKFYPS
+141 ICPIKLFPMSYS
-150 DYKDNEIE
+150 EKDIKDA
-158 NLKFIDGR
+158 KFIDGKS
-166 TLIGKKIDVM
+166 LIGKKIDVM
-176 YDLYEKNAKGK
+176 YDLYEKNEKGK
-187 NVVVG
+187 NVIVG
-192 QRKIPF
+192 QKKIPF
-198 EIIGVYDNELIYEGY
+198 EIIGVYDNELNYEEY
-213 DYCFAGGKQLYEM
+213 NTCFVGGKQLYEM
-226 YNDYLGRINPASYL
+226 YDDYLGKLNSYQL
-240 ATSSLDVIVNDV
+240 YSIDVITDSAKNTSYV
-252 KNVNSVKSELNKLGY
+252 KGELNKLGY
-267 STKPKVFIDYG
+267 STLNKVVIDYG
-278 ELLQIEM
+278 ELLHIEM

-334 FYNVLYV
+334 FYNVVYV
-341 IGIGFVISNFISII
+341 IGIGFIISNFISII